1 MWRRASSSPWSR
13 SERRRMTAR
22 ITVGL
27 IDTLKDTVREL
38 LADAARRLP
47 HLHYADAR
55 LEVAEGKSATAE
67 NGASKSSGDD
77 DAFALGVRVLAGAR
91 MVAPGYV
98 GLTLGAAD
106 IPNIE
111 RILREAIE
119 QAYRRAHVNAEM
131 KADTRGK
138 FGSLGEAL
146 ADTRL
151 HPVDVRQ
158 DVVPALYRVDPR
170 AMDVGEMVRF
180 TTDISRQVAAADPSV
195 RYNYISTLTQL
206 ARELFASTE
215 GALIDQSFALTQG
228 MCNVVAVTDAT
239 SQDLYDV
246 IGHQRGW
253 EILIEGVDDPL
264 MTFPPFARFSLDLA
278 RESVELAQAPPLPT
292 SAGDVVVVTDP
303 HYNTLVSHEIV
314 GHPAELDRA
323 LKLETAYAGRSWLL
337 GGLTDHQVGKRIAS
351 PLVTAYSDP
360 SLPGYGH
367 YAYDHEGTPARRVV
381 HIDRGVF
388 TGFMNSRQTAA
399 VFGGAPNGH
408 FKATDATLVPLVRMS
423 NTVFGGGE
431 QPAADIVAEV
441 DHGYYMVG
449 HKIPSIAESRENF
462 RISARKVYEIDHGR
476 LGRLYRDG
484 GIAADTRDYLMNV
497 DATGDDFRLYPIPN
511 CGKGQPMQTRKL
523 GNGGPTMRSRARVL
537 GG

>member
-1 MWRRASSSPWSR
+1 
-13 SERRRMTAR
+13 
-22 ITVGL
+22 
-27 IDTLKDTVREL
+27 
-38 LADAARRLP
+38 
-47 HLHYADAR
+47 
-55 LEVAEGKSATAE
+55 
-67 NGASKSSGDD
+67 
-77 DAFALGVRVLAGAR
+77 
-91 MVAPGYV
+91 
-98 GLTLGAAD
+98 
-106 IPNIE
+106 
-111 RILREAIE
+111 
-119 QAYRRAHVNAEM
+119 
-131 KADTRGK
+131 
-138 FGSLGEAL
+138 
-146 ADTRL
+146 
-151 HPVDVRQ
+151 
-158 DVVPALYRVDPR
+158 
-170 AMDVGEMVRF
+170 
-180 TTDISRQVAAADPSV
+180 
-195 RYNYISTLTQL
+195 
-206 ARELFASTE
+206 
-215 GALIDQSFALTQG
+215 
-228 MCNVVAVTDAT
+228 MCNVVAVSGDT

-246 IGHQRGW
+246 VGHQRGW
-253 EILIEGVDDPL
+253 EILTDGVDDPL
-264 MTFPPFARFSLDLA
+264 MTFPPFARFALDLA
-278 RESVELAQAPPLPT
+278 RESAELAKAPPLPT
-292 SAGDVVVVTDP
+292 SDGDVVVVTDP

-337 GGLTDHQVGKRIAS
+337 AGLGDHQVGKRIAS

-441 DHGYYMVG
+441 EHGYYMVG